1 VPKPEENEYLKFTGL
16 AFQLCGIIGLG
27 VWSGYELD
35 RKMENSVPWMTLLL
49 AFFSTVMAIYYLYKV
64 LTKG

>member
-35 RKMENSVPWMTLLL
+35 RKMENPVPWMTLLL